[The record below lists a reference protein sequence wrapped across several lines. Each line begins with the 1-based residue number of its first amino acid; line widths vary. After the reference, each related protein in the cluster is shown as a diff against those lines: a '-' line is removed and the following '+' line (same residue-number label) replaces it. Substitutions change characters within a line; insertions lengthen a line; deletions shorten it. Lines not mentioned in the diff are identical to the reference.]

1 MHRIWVGFN
10 HSRQLSGKRELYS
23 LREFN
28 GTTIPT
34 WQTGVVNKAYLR
46 YGVNPRGLNW
56 FSNLTLGLDTAQRD
70 WGSDFTYT
78 AVSAELKFWF
88 PKTQEGLSLRFYTK
102 KIFDSADTPRQDLI
116 FLDGA
121 NPRQRFKRFYLR
133 SDGGLPDGLHYHLP
147 GGGNLRGFYNQP
159 IIGDE
164 IFAINVEARKQLK
177 PKLPWQALNSILG
190 RISIAGFTDI
200 AAFGLINFTED
211 IFADAGFGI
220 RLQTRLPDDWY
231 TIFTAGRNLTV
242 RLDFPIW
249 VSKSLP
255 GEDNLR
261 FRWLFGFEQAL

>member
-1 MHRIWVGFN
+1 MFEHRRMRPN
-10 HSRQLSGKRELYS
+10 
-23 LREFN
+23 
-28 GTTIPT
+28 
-34 WQTGVVNKAYLR
+34 
-46 YGVNPRGLNW
+46 
-56 FSNLTLGLDTAQRD
+56 D
-70 WGSDFTYT
+70 
-78 AVSAELKFWF
+78 
-88 PKTQEGLSLRFYTK
+88 YTK

-249 VSKSLP
+249 VSKLLTVVGPGSWRILP
-255 GEDNLR
+255 SGICKNSTRVELLKATPAQP
-261 FRWLFGFEQAL
+261 LF